1 MTVVILKLNDERKKK
16 EILVMYFYCDL
27 VADKNDE
34 KSEKKNQ
41 HLFTPYIIS

>member
-16 EILVMYFYCDL
+16 ILVMYIYCDL

-34 KSEKKNQ
+34 
-41 HLFTPYIIS
+41 

>member
-16 EILVMYFYCDL
+16 KILVMYIYCDL

-34 KSEKKNQ
+34 
-41 HLFTPYIIS
+41 